1 MKPEAPRAGDWGA
14 AAVASQPPRAQDL
27 RRAGGVG
34 TVGRGGTVGLARGE
48 ECFETEP
55 GPPGLR
61 SRGASVCVQRRVKDG
76 AGAAGCQREKGRCRV
91 DGLELELRH
100 QILKAMGLYGRPLNP
115 DLGVHGRGCSVRVV
129 TKMVTVVNS
138 THPQTGLA
146 ITAVRARRSKGDC
159 VLQRADAVGRW
170 AQVGAATERGGWVD
184 GACRREPWAPWLS
197 LPLALISGWE
207 ARAAPAG
214 LGGLEEPG
222 GPAAPEPGPGSPA
235 EAGPDRGPGGPG
247 TVAGLE
253 GLGGPGTAARLCG
266 GPGPRRH

>member
-1 MKPEAPRAGDWGA
+1 MWAQWDVEERLVWPEERSALKQSQGPGPKSQRARTTGSAFQGCLCLCAEDGEGW
-14 AAVASQPPRAQDL
+14 R
-27 RRAGGVG
+27 
-34 TVGRGGTVGLARGE
+34 RGGRVPEGE
-48 ECFETEP
+48 
-55 GPPGLR
+55 GSLQSGGI
-61 SRGASVCVQRRVKDG
+61 GA
-76 AGAAGCQREKGRCRV
+76 
-91 DGLELELRH
+91 ELRH

-146 ITAVRARRSKGDC
+146 ITAVRARRGKGDC

-197 LPLALISGWE
+197 LPLAAISGWE
-207 ARAAPAG
+207 AHAAPAG
-214 LGGLEEPG
+214 SGELEEPG

-235 EAGPDRGPGGPG
+235 EAGPD
-247 TVAGLE
+247 
-253 GLGGPGTAARLCG
+253 
-266 GPGPRRH
+266 